1 MEVNQ
6 ALQGMKT
13 HPVPSQP
20 RYFHGKEVGIKAGLK
35 QNAHLHSKHHRM
47 AGQQHYEVICGW
59 L

>member
-20 RYFHGKEVGIKAGLK
+20 RYFHEKEVGIKAGVK
-35 QNAHLHSKHHRM
+35 QTLLWTPGVIRRM
-47 AGQQHYEVICGW
+47 GYCAAKG
-59 L
+59 

>member
-6 ALQGMKT
+6 ELQGMKT

-20 RYFHGKEVGIKAGLK
+20 RYFYGKDVGIKAGVK

-47 AGQQHYEVICGW
+47 AGSTA